1 METFIRFMMTPITMR
16 SAARKRPV
24 VCLRTFGRIR
34 RTAGADADEHLREP
48 DPRLVGGLE
57 GEPED
62 AAVPEVG
69 EADDG
74 REGED
79 EERHPPERDEE
90 LHLELLAEGAVR
102 EERLDDRHRAA
113 ERERGEEEVERDER
127 RVPER
132 VELRRDDQVEGPERG
147 LVERREEDAE
157 DDEDRHDR
165 VEDVQ
170 RLRHLETLEDDRAE
184 LEREDRR
191 VERDAPADLEHDRV
205 RVPHDERVPDV
216 PGATE
221 VEHQR
226 DDDEAVAEERRQ
238 DGGADDRPELLEVE
252 DVDGRADREAAGG
265 EGDAAEDVES
275 DPDTPRECVGEVR
288 GGGEA
293 LEETDDGGVGP
304 EGEDD
309 EEDSPPER
317 EARNFE
323 LRHGVHSQCSFGVS
337 WWEPSAA
344 STSSRR
350 LRIQ

>member
-1 METFIRFMMTPITMR
+1 M
-16 SAARKRPV
+16 
-24 VCLRTFGRIR
+24 
-34 RTAGADADEHLREP
+34 
-48 DPRLVGGLE
+48 
-57 GEPED
+57 
-62 AAVPEVG
+62 PEVR
-69 EADDG
+69 EADDR

-79 EERHPPERDEE
+79 EERHPTERDEE

-113 ERERGEEEVERDER
+113 EGERGEEEVEREER

-157 DDEDRHDR
+157 DDEERHDD

-170 RLRHLETLEDDRAE
+170 RLRHLEALEDDRAE

-216 PGATE
+216 PGAPE
-221 VEHQR
+221 VEHER

-238 DGGADDRPELLEVE
+238 DGRADDRPELLEVE
-252 DVDGRADREAAGG
+252 DVDRRADREAAGG
-265 EGDAAEDVES
+265 EGDAAEDVEA
-275 DPDTPRECVGEVR
+275 DPEPPGEGVGEVR
-288 GGGEA
+288 GAGEA
-293 LEETDDGGVGP
+293 LEEADDGGVGP

-317 EARNFE
+317 EARA
-323 LRHGVHSQCSFGVS
+323 LRASAWRSLQCSFGDLVVRTLGRLDLVAAVADPVDAA
-337 WWEPSAA
+337 EEDGAGHDDVGDDVQDPPGQERRAPSRRGRRGSRAPRP
-344 STSSRR
+344 SPSEIRRTDVPPTSSTP
-350 LRIQ
+350 